1 MCCGGILAIFWRFLA
16 QVNSVYVLAQRIIWS
31 LVFMGLYLLF
41 TRRGREVAA
50 AFRDRKTMVNCLLC
64 GVLITLNWGMY
75 IYAVNSGHVLQA
87 SMGYFIEPVAVGL
100 IGVLA
105 FREKPSPGEK
115 VTFLCAGAGIVFLTV
130 RTGSLPV
137 LALMVA
143 IPFAIYG
150 ALKKKNHPDAQTSL
164 FMETLWMTPLALAFS
179 GWWTPTRGH
188 GGCAGGCGPVAA
200 AGQRVVTSVPLL
212 LFNLGVREIPY
223 YFSGILMY
231 INPHPPIPGGPA
243 LLWRGA
249 AGGSAYRLCHHLG
262 GHQRHHG
269 GEGAADSPG
278 ERRPGRRGRQGGIT
292 ERAPPLPGSGCPG

>member
-1 MCCGGILAIFWRFLA
+1 
-16 QVNSVYVLAQRIIWS
+16 
-31 LVFMGLYLLF
+31 
-41 TRRGREVAA
+41 
-50 AFRDRKTMVNCLLC
+50 
-64 GVLITLNWGMY
+64 
-75 IYAVNSGHVLQA
+75 
-87 SMGYFIEPVAVGL
+87 MGYFIEPVAVGL

-150 ALKKKNHPDAQTSL
+150 ALKKKITLTAQTSL

-179 GWWTPTRGH
+179 RGWWTAH
-188 GGCAGGCGPVAA
+188 QGGTAA
-200 AGQRVVTSVPLL
+200 VLGDAALWLLPASGVVTSVPLL

-223 YFSGILMY
+223 YFSGIFMY
-231 INPHPPIPGGPA
+231 ITPPSNPGGPLYFGEA
-243 LLWRGA
+243 LQVDQLIAFVIIW
-249 AGGSAYRLCHHLG
+249 G

-269 GEGAADSPG
+269 GEGARI
-278 ERRPGRRGRQGGIT
+278 RR
-292 ERAPPLPGSGCPG
+292 ERAAWKEGASGG

>member
-1 MCCGGILAIFWRFLA
+1 MEQKKTLGLMTVTGCYVLWGILAIFWRFLA

-105 FREKPSPGEK
+105 FREKPSPGEGHLS
-115 VTFLCAGAGIVFLTV
+115 VRWAGIVFLTV

-150 ALKKKNHPDAQTSL
+150 ALKKKITLTAQTSL

-179 GWWTPTRGH
+179 GWWTAHSGGH

-200 AGQRVVTSVPLL
+200 AGQRGGD
-212 LFNLGVREIPY
+212 LGA
-223 YFSGILMY
+223 
-231 INPHPPIPGGPA
+231 PA
-243 LLWRGA
+243 
-249 AGGSAYRLCHHLG
+249 
-262 GHQRHHG
+262 
-269 GEGAADSPG
+269 PV
-278 ERRPGRRGRQGGIT
+278 
-292 ERAPPLPGSGCPG
+292 

>member
-1 MCCGGILAIFWRFLA
+1 MEQKKTLGLMTVTGCYVLWGILAIFWRFLA

-41 TRRGREVAA
+41 TRQGARGGWLRETE
-50 AFRDRKTMVNCLLC
+50 TMVNCLLC

-130 RTGSLPV
+130 RTGSQPV
-137 LALMVA
+137 LALIVA
-143 IPFAIYG
+143 IRLCHLRGPEEENHLDGPDFAVYG
-150 ALKKKNHPDAQTSL
+150 NPADDAAGPGL
-164 FMETLWMTPLALAFS
+164 FRLVDGPP
-179 GWWTPTRGH
+179 GGH

-200 AGQRVVTSVPLL
+200 AGQRGGD
-212 LFNLGVREIPY
+212 LGA
-223 YFSGILMY
+223 
-231 INPHPPIPGGPA
+231 PA
-243 LLWRGA
+243 
-249 AGGSAYRLCHHLG
+249 
-262 GHQRHHG
+262 
-269 GEGAADSPG
+269 PV
-278 ERRPGRRGRQGGIT
+278 
-292 ERAPPLPGSGCPG
+292 

>member
-1 MCCGGILAIFWRFLA
+1 MEQKKTLGLMTVTGCYVLWGILAIFWRFLA

-150 ALKKKNHPDAQTSL
+150 ALKKKITLTAQTSL
-164 FMETLWMTPLALAFS
+164 FMETLWMTPPVSYTHLTL
-179 GWWTPTRGH
+179 PTKRI
-188 GGCAGGCGPVAA
+188 V
-200 AGQRVVTSVPLL
+200 
-212 LFNLGVREIPY
+212 
-223 YFSGILMY
+223 
-231 INPHPPIPGGPA
+231 
-243 LLWRGA
+243 
-249 AGGSAYRLCHHLG
+249 
-262 GHQRHHG
+262 
-269 GEGAADSPG
+269 
-278 ERRPGRRGRQGGIT
+278 
-292 ERAPPLPGSGCPG
+292 